1 MRVVPELYCQSIKDN
16 ITFFVDVLGFA
27 IKYQR
32 EEEEFVYLTREGVDL
47 MLEGVD
53 LMLEGVDLMLEGV
66 DLMLEGVGGD
76 SRKWL
81 TGNLEYP
88 FGRGVNFQWDV
99 SDINALYSTVQ
110 SKAPSSIFLPME
122 SKSYSVDGKTVTQA
136 QFIVESPDGYLFRFC
151 EDERQ

>member
-16 ITFFVDVLGFA
+16 TTFFVDVLGFA

-47 MLEGVD
+47 MLEG
-53 LMLEGVDLMLEGV
+53 L
-66 DLMLEGVGGD
+66 GGD

-81 TGNLEYP
+81 TGNLEHP

-110 SKAPSSIFLPME
+110 SKAPSLIFLPME
-122 SKSYSVDGKTVTQA
+122 SKSYLVDGKTVTQA

-151 EDERQ
+151 EDER

>member
-1 MRVVPELYCQSIKDN
+1 MRVVPELYCQNIKDN
-16 ITFFVDVLGFA
+16 ITFFVDVLGFT

-47 MLEGVD
+47 MLEGV
-53 LMLEGVDLMLEGV
+53 
-66 DLMLEGVGGD
+66 GGD

-81 TGNLEYP
+81 TGDLKHP
-88 FGRGVNFQWDV
+88 SGRGVNFQWDV
-99 SDINALYSTVQ
+99 SDIKELYSTVQ

-122 SKSYSVDGKTVTQA
+122 SKSYLVDGKTVTQA
-136 QFIVESPDGYLFRFC
+136 QFIVESPDGYLFRLC

>member
-16 ITFFVDVLGFA
+16 IMFFVDILGFA

-47 MLEGVD
+47 MLEGV
-53 LMLEGVDLMLEGV
+53 
-66 DLMLEGVGGD
+66 GGN

-81 TGNLEYP
+81 TGDLEYP

>member
-1 MRVVPELYCQSIKDN
+1 MRVVPELYCQNIKDN

-47 MLEGVD
+47 MLEGV
-53 LMLEGVDLMLEGV
+53 
-66 DLMLEGVGGD
+66 GGD

-81 TGNLEYP
+81 TGDLKHP

-99 SDINALYSTVQ
+99 SDINELYSTVQ

-122 SKSYSVDGKTVTQA
+122 SKSYLVDGKTVTQT

-151 EDERQ
+151 QVEHKN